1 MKLRNL
7 ILATVLSAAIAAT
20 GTWFIAQKTI
30 TNQKNDL
37 DTCLAKKASLCE
49 GEDLGGLRMNM
60 ITCDGEVELCLC
72 GNPNMLKRGL
82 K

>member
-20 GTWFIAQKTI
+20 GTWFVAQKAI

-37 DTCLAKKASLCE
+37 DICLAKEASLCE
-49 GEDLGGLRMNM
+49 GEDLGGLRMNL
-60 ITCDGEVELCLC
+60 ITCDGELELCLC
-72 GNPNMLKRGL
+72 GNPNMLKRGIH
-82 K
+82 